1 MMQTR
6 LQPVWYVFQST
17 LHLIYLILPKIQR
30 FGRTGRKREGI
41 IHALLAEGRE
51 EGNIDKAEATYKEVQ
66 NVVNRGESYELYGDV
81 ERLLP
86 DHIVPQCVEKV
97 VEIQEYVRPEGRQKA
112 PAKNGTQGT
121 KRKRNG
127 DVARNIPDGASTGFV
142 SVRELVV
149 KGTKKQKK
157 AVLPKDFDTL
167 GENDE
172 TDDDIESGRVVSAP
186 RRTQSAAAAQS
197 SEKKGQKGKLK
208 KSATIATNKAPKK
221 RKKKTKEYSASQLSQ
236 LAADD
241 SDDLDIEAGVVVP
254 SLRSQLEA
262 SRASAK
268 VMSPIFT
275 PEPSP
280 PKRLKKR
287 IDNSVIELSDSD
299 RGQLSSPKRKDRYS
313 SSAFDPPVLNSI
325 PPNGSPQAEQNM
337 SWLVDD
343 DDDDN
348 RYDFEI
354 VDSSPLAPK
363 RPPPIAFERV
373 QLGDESIEISN
384 PVLDDND
391 VVPTSDPFEPMVED
405 SLEII
410 DPPLPTKEKN
420 KAASQHVPFS
430 PFRPASILLSPSRNK
445 NTPGTSRFRPS
456 GSSEIIPS
464 PSWDRS
470 SSLAH
475 LARDKG
481 KTSMLPPALPQR
493 FLASTEDS
501 PGLEMPEA
509 SFPVRPIQN
518 QAKRRRIVYDEPESP
533 SAALELDPDM
543 PPPSSQHRLHRM
555 ECTPIREKPA
565 KNKKRP
571 RSKPSLLA
579 RNMNPLF
586 DGEAAHSGDEVSE
599 GYSEE
604 DDESESDRQFIKNSP
619 ATQVSQSYDQSLI
632 YRQSLLT
639 QAPAAGPAPS
649 FGGRA
654 PVRARPFG
662 RVDGPRRG
670 GRFLPSSSPPPPD
683 DELDNYHLGSFVVDD
698 DEEIAYEF

>member
-1 MMQTR
+1 
-6 LQPVWYVFQST
+6 
-17 LHLIYLILPKIQR
+17 LHLIYLTVPKIQR
-30 FGRTGRKREGI
+30 FGRTGRKREGV

-66 NVVNRGESYELYGDV
+66 NVVNRGETYELYGDV

-112 PAKNGTQGT
+112 PPKNGTQGT
-121 KRKRNG
+121 KRKRND

-149 KGTKKQKK
+149 KGAKKQKK
-157 AVLPKDFDTL
+157 KAILPKDFDTL
-167 GENDE
+167 GDNDE
-172 TDDDIESGRVVSAP
+172 TDDDIESGRVVAAP
-186 RRTQSAAAAQS
+186 RRTQSATAAQS

-268 VMSPIFT
+268 AMSPMFT

-280 PKRLKKR
+280 PERLKKR
-287 IDNSVIELSDSD
+287 IDDSVIELSDSD
-299 RGQLSSPKRKDRYS
+299 RGQLSSQREDMHDSP
-313 SSAFDPPVLNSI
+313 AFDPPTLDPTSY
-325 PPNGSPQAEQNM
+325 NGSPQAEQNM

-348 RYDFEI
+348 RYDFKI

-363 RPPPIAFERV
+363 RPPPIVFERV
-373 QLGDESIEISN
+373 QLGDESMEISN
-384 PVLDDND
+384 PMLYDND
-391 VVPTSDPFEPMVED
+391 VVPTSDPFEPMLED

-410 DPPLPTKEKN
+410 GPPLPMKEKN
-420 KAASQHVPFS
+420 QAASQHVLFS

-445 NTPGTSRFRPS
+445 NAPGTSRFRPA
-456 GSSEIIPS
+456 GTPKTIPS
-464 PSWDRS
+464 PAWDRS
-470 SSLAH
+470 S
-475 LARDKG
+475 

-509 SFPVRPIQN
+509 SFPVRPLQN
-518 QAKRRRIVYDEPESP
+518 QAKRRRIIYDEPESP
-533 SAALELDPDM
+533 STAVDLDTDMM

-555 ECTPIREKPA
+555 ESTPTREKTA

-571 RSKPSLLA
+571 RAKPSLLA
-579 RNMNPLF
+579 RNVNPLL

-604 DDESESDRQFIKNSP
+604 DEESEWDRQFIKNSP

-639 QAPAAGPAPS
+639 QMPAAGPAPS
-649 FGGRA
+649 FGGRV

-662 RVDGPRRG
+662 RIDGPRQG
-670 GRFLPSSSPPPPD
+670 GLFLPSSSPPPPD

-698 DEEIAYEF
+698 DEEISYEL